1 VALGKASVLGCAAI
15 MTKPDLDPPPML
27 YGTAWKEE
35 RTHGLTAQAL
45 AAGFRGIDTANQRRH
60 YFEAAVGQAVKDAI
74 ADQVVTRAELFLQ
87 SKYTYVQGQD
97 HRLPYDRDA
106 DHPTQVRQSMK
117 STLEHFDTDY
127 LDAYLLHG
135 PSLRAAL
142 SDVDW
147 EVWHT
152 MEALAREGATR
163 SIGISNVSLPQLL
176 ALVKGADVKPAFVQN
191 RCFARDGWDHDVRA
205 LCREHGVV
213 YQGFSFLTANGRELG
228 SAAVSDVARRAGY
241 TLPQVVFRFAA
252 QIGMLPLTGTSN
264 EAHMR
269 QDLAAVRGAPLSDD
283 DMRTIER
290 IAS

>member
-1 VALGKASVLGCAAI
+1 
-15 MTKPDLDPPPML
+15 
-27 YGTAWKEE
+27 
-35 RTHGLTAQAL
+35 
-45 AAGFRGIDTANQRRH
+45 
-60 YFEAAVGQAVKDAI
+60 
-74 ADQVVTRAELFLQ
+74 
-87 SKYTYVQGQD
+87 
-97 HRLPYDRDA
+97 
-106 DHPTQVRQSMK
+106 
-117 STLEHFDTDY
+117 
-127 LDAYLLHG
+127 
-135 PSLRAAL
+135 
-142 SDVDW
+142 
-147 EVWHT
+147 

-205 LCREHGVV
+205 LCREHGIV
-213 YQGFSFLTANGRELG
+213 YQGFSLLTANGRELG
-228 SAAVSDVARRAGY
+228 NAAVDDIARRAGY